1 METIVLVLMLLVCF
15 SFLLKQTFHKNLSV
29 IVTALVC
36 ALFIG
41 FMWPYAIEQSKTQ
54 IADWLTNTE
63 LMLDTAVL
71 ITIEVTLHIT
81 FCMISTHVQTTERI
95 RKRTQWIYKS
105 LRWFPGII
113 IFPVLFSTLVSIIFS
128 LPGTSFLLTSWSMAT
143 GILILIPIGTFALR
157 ILLPEKEV
165 RLELLFLINVLTAI
179 LGVITTVNGQTAIT
193 GISEINWKAFG
204 TLIFIVLTGTITGFI
219 FYHIQLKK
227 RTNKLL

>member
-1 METIVLVLMLLVCF
+1 METIVLVLILLVCF

-71 ITIEVTLHIT
+71 ITIEVILHIT
-81 FCMISTHVQTTERI
+81 FCMMSTHVQTTERI

-128 LPGTSFLLTSWSMAT
+128 LPGTSFLLISWSMAA
-143 GILILIPIGTFALR
+143 GILILIPISTFALR
-157 ILLPEKEV
+157 FLLPEKEV
-165 RLELLFLINVLTAI
+165 RLELLFLINLLTAI
-179 LGVITTVNGQTAIT
+179 IGVIATVNGRTAVT
-193 GISEINWKAFG
+193 GTSEINWTAFVI
-204 TLIFIVLTGTITGFI
+204 LIFTVLTEAVAGFI
-219 FYHIQLKK
+219 LYPILLRKQ
-227 RTNKLL
+227 TNKLL